1 MKYVNADN
9 IFPEELLQEIQ
20 KYIHGRMIYVPTPEG
35 QRKKWGENSGNR
47 KHLSHRNEAIRQQY
61 IDGVTIDE
69 LSDQFCLSNDSIK
82 KIIYSKI

>member
-35 QRKKWGENSGNR
+35 QRKKWGENSGSR

-61 IDGVTIDE
+61 IDGATIDE

>member
-20 KYIHGRMIYVPTPEG
+20 KYIQGRMVYVPTPEG
-35 QRKKWGENSGNR
+35 QRKKWGENSGSR
-47 KHLSHRNEAIRQQY
+47 KHLSHRNVAIRQQY
-61 IDGVTIDE
+61 IDGATIDE

-82 KIIYSKI
+82 KIIYSKV